1 MPVVS
6 SSPRVSPVSP
16 SSTVHVHCQQMKPRT
31 LRCSPRTRSEY
42 YANASIGSR
51 TRSAWAKASCAH
63 VARGP
68 CASDAASTYVAS
80 SQKRSAAS
88 ITPSSTPGDTST
100 SSVVKRWRGGGATS
114 ALCAGEEDP
123 VAKVLERDYDSDDSD
138 STVSYADCSDDDDDD
153 DDNNNDAAG
162 DAPPPPPARPPPPGP
177 ALGVRAAVFGW
188 WVGLGRGRTG
198 TV

>member
-16 SSTVHVHCQQMKPRT
+16 SSTVHVHCQQMKPCT

-114 ALCAGEEDP
+114 ALFAGDH
-123 VAKVLERDYDSDDSD
+123 VAKVLEMEMESGEMERMESDYDSD
-138 STVSYADCSDDDDDD
+138 STVSYSD
-153 DDNNNDAAG
+153 
-162 DAPPPPPARPPPPGP
+162 
-177 ALGVRAAVFGW
+177 W
-188 WVGLGRGRTG
+188 S
-198 TV
+198 